1 MIEKM
6 FIKYTTILFMLF
18 TLNFC
23 AKKDLTA
30 TIYHAVP
37 EQTNPDTEHT
47 ASMYKLDLN
56 DPYKHRILAVSRD
69 LQEAGYTFGT
79 TVDVSCDCP
88 YEGEWVVEDLMNK
101 RYKRSIDFLINED
114 MPIGKWDKVQ
124 ITKIN

>member
-1 MIEKM
+1 MISKI
-6 FIKYTTILFMLF
+6 FIKYITMLFMLF

-37 EQTNPDTEHT
+37 AQTNSDPEHT
-47 ASMYKLDLN
+47 ASMYRLDLN

-69 LQEAGYTFGT
+69 LQKAGYTFGT
-79 TVDVSCDCP
+79 TVNVSCDCP

-101 RYKRSIDFLINED
+101 RYENRIDFLINED
-114 MPIGKWDKVQ
+114 MEQGKWENVEILKL
-124 ITKIN
+124 N